1 MTDSKKILKTKYMK
15 KLAILEIALVIIG
28 VVCMCISCFKG
39 SAILVNIGLL
49 SCSIALV
56 IELINKKS

>member
-1 MTDSKKILKTKYMK
+1 MK

-28 VVCMCISCFKG
+28 VVCVCISCFTG
-39 SAILVNIGLL
+39 SAILTNCGLL
-49 SCSIALV
+49 ACSIALL

>member
-28 VVCMCISCFKG
+28 VVCVCISCFTG
-39 SAILVNIGLL
+39 SAALANIGLL
-49 SCSIALV
+49 SCFIALM
-56 IELINKKS
+56 IELKINKS